1 MNPISLDTRNEADS
15 STFQVGKLA
24 WGSLLVSI
32 LRREEVDWRE
42 RKSLANRSL
51 GTRERT
57 WTGMAAKV
65 RWIGPAAYAARR
77 ALSIGPNDHET
88 NSTDAGCSLHTSIGI
103 GEKTKRGG
111 GKFYRLSELSG
122 R

>member
-57 WTGMAAKV
+57 
-65 RWIGPAAYAARR
+65 
-77 ALSIGPNDHET
+77 
-88 NSTDAGCSLHTSIGI
+88 
-103 GEKTKRGG
+103 
-111 GKFYRLSELSG
+111 
-122 R
+122 